1 MLPGGRK
8 RPLLPGGRLA
18 MSPTKRTVMS
28 LLARARAAQN
38 KEPLQ
43 TAASIIAAT
52 HPAPTTPMI
61 QATLQLPTGGLQ
73 PGTQTPQVTNVGNH
87 QVSQLQLATQ
97 SIPQHT
103 SVTQRQPILQSHTQH
118 QVLPPAIHG
127 LLHAQ

>member
-1 MLPGGRK
+1 
-8 RPLLPGGRLA
+8 

-43 TAASIIAAT
+43 TTASIIAAT
-52 HPAPTTPMI
+52 HPQPTAPLI

-73 PGTQTPQVTNVGNH
+73 PGTQSPQVTNVGTP
-87 QVSQLQLATQ
+87 QVSQLQLAAQ
-97 SIPQHT
+97 SMPQHT
-103 SVTQRQPILQSHTQH
+103 TVTQRQPILQSHTQH
-118 QVLPPAIHG
+118 QVLAPTIHG